1 MWKTELP
8 YTIVTGAK
16 DLDEEIV
23 TKTLLTHVRA
33 HANELELAKLGAT
46 TMQAASQSLS
56 DTPDNSMA
64 GSLRRFESGNRIEPV
79 EESVRHHE

>member
-1 MWKTELP
+1 MWKTELS
-8 YTIVTGAK
+8 YTIVKGAK
-16 DLDEEIV
+16 DLDEEMV
-23 TKTLLTHVRA
+23 TKALLTHVRA
-33 HANELELAKLGAT
+33 HVDELGLAQVGAT